1 MKVFFK
7 FVGNILFLNSNTRFK
22 VLFISSWF
30 PNKLEPTNGN
40 FVQRHAEA
48 VSLLHDVEIL
58 HAIGDSSQNEKFIF
72 DDKVI
77 NGIRTLIVYYKNS
90 KNPLLN
96 FYRRMKAYQLGFKRV
111 EKPDLV
117 HGNVL
122 HNNMLFAVYLKKKYK
137 IPFVITE
144 HWSVFQEVNHF
155 KISEISKIFART
167 IANNASYILPVTQ
180 NLIFGLRKLKIFAS
194 MKVIG
199 NVVDTKIF
207 NFEKKQSQNFTFLHV
222 SNLIPLK
229 NADKIIQSAVMLYN
243 ENFKFSLEIGG
254 DGNVDMLNSLIR
266 EYNAESYIKTFG
278 MISSQEV
285 ANKMKNANCFVLFS
299 DYENQ
304 PCVIL
309 ESFATGIPVIAP
321 RVGGI
326 PEIVEEN
333 RGILVEKADEK
344 ALFEVMKNV
353 LEDKIAFESP
363 EVIRSYVVD
372 NFSKQKIAEQ
382 FSEIYNKVLTK

>member
-1 MKVFFK
+1 M
-7 FVGNILFLNSNTRFK
+7 NSNTRFK

-58 HAIGDSSQNEKFIF
+58 HAIGDSTQNEKFIF

-144 HWSVFQEVNHF
+144 HWSAFLSVNQNKLSKAKKF
-155 KISEISKIFART
+155 IAQKIAEKAELIIPVSE
-167 IANNASYILPVTQ
+167 
-180 NLIFGLRKLKIFAS
+180 NLGNGLKNLEIKKPIE
-194 MKVIG
+194 VIG
-199 NVVDTKIF
+199 NVIDTDLFSMNNGQKNEFI
-207 NFEKKQSQNFTFLHV
+207 FLHI

-229 NADKIIQSAVMLYN
+229 NPEKIIKVASKLY
-243 ENFKFSLEIGG
+243 ETHPYFQLQIGG
-254 DGNVDMLNSLIR
+254 DGNVEELKNWVKK
-266 EYNAESYIKTFG
+266 YNAEAFTEVFG
-278 MISSQEV
+278 MIAHHEV
-285 ANKMKNANCFVLFS
+285 AQKMKDASCFLLFS
-299 DYENQ
+299 DMETQ
-304 PCVIL
+304 GIVLL
-309 ESFATGIPVIAP
+309 EAFSSGIPVIAT

-344 ALFEVMKNV
+344 ALFEAMKNV
-353 LEDKIAFESP
+353 LEDKIAFENS

>member
-1 MKVFFK
+1 M
-7 FVGNILFLNSNTRFK
+7 
-22 VLFISSWF
+22 LFISSWF

-122 HNNMLFAVYLKKKYK
+122 HNNMLFAVYLKEKYK

-144 HWSVFQEVNHF
+144 HWTALREINRVKLPFVQ
-155 KISEISKIFART
+155 KI
-167 IANNASYILPVTQ
+167 IAKYIGNNAVFLLPVSED
-180 NLIFGLRKLKIFAS
+180 LRKSLNSLPINVK
-194 MKVIG
+194 MKVVP
-199 NVVDTKIF
+199 NVVDNELF
-207 NFEKKQSQNFTFLHV
+207 RVNDFANNEFTFIHI
-222 SNLIPLK
+222 SSLISRK
-229 NADKIIQSAVMLYN
+229 NPKKIIEAAINLWKKGYDFN
-243 ENFKFSLEIGG
+243 LKIGG
-254 DGNVDMLNSLIR
+254 DGDVNQLFKQIENSLFRDRI
-266 EYNAESYIKTFG
+266 EIFG
-278 MISSQEV
+278 EQSMKEV
-285 ANKMKNANCFVLFS
+285 AIKLSNADCFILLS
-299 DYENQ
+299 DDENQ
-304 PCVIL
+304 PCVIA
-309 ESFATGIPVIAP
+309 ESFSCGIKVISTN
-321 RVGGI
+321 VGGVSEFF
-326 PEIVEEN
+326 PSN
-333 RGILVEKADEK
+333 FGILLNKVD
-344 ALFEVMKNV
+344 LDL
-353 LEDKIAFESP
+353 LEDAMIRILNNEIKSSKFEISNYAKQ
-363 EVIRSYVVD
+363 I
-372 NFSKQKIAEQ
+372 FSKQKIAEQ

>member
-1 MKVFFK
+1 M
-7 FVGNILFLNSNTRFK
+7 NSNTRFK

-58 HAIGDSSQNEKFIF
+58 HAIGDSTQNEKFIF

-77 NGIRTLIVYYKNS
+77 KGIRTLIVYYKNS

-137 IPFVITE
+137 IPFVTTE
-144 HWSVFQEVNHF
+144 HWSVFQGVNHF
-155 KISEISKIFART
+155 KISEISKIIART

-199 NVVDTKIF
+199 NVVDTEIF
-207 NFEKKQSQNFTFLHV
+207 NFEKRQSQNFTFLHV

-229 NADKIIQSAVMLYN
+229 NPDKIIQAAVKLYN

-254 DGNVDMLNSLIR
+254 DGDVDMLNSLIR

-285 ANKMKNANCFVLFS
+285 ANKMKNASCFLLFS

-344 ALFEVMKNV
+344 ALFEAMKNV

>member
-1 MKVFFK
+1 M
-7 FVGNILFLNSNTRFK
+7 NSNTRFK

-58 HAIGDSSQNEKFIF
+58 HAIGDSTQNEKFIF

-167 IANNASYILPVTQ
+167 IANNASFILPVTQ

-229 NADKIIQSAVMLYN
+229 NADKIIQSAVMLSN

-254 DGNVDMLNSLIR
+254 DGDVDMLNSLIR

-326 PEIVEEN
+326 PEIVEKN

-344 ALFEVMKNV
+344 ALFEAMKNV
-353 LEDKIAFESP
+353 LEDKIAFENS

>member
-1 MKVFFK
+1 M
-7 FVGNILFLNSNTRFK
+7 NSNTRFK

-58 HAIGDSSQNEKFIF
+58 HAIGDSTQNEKFIF

-144 HWSVFQEVNHF
+144 HWSAFLSVNQNKLSKAKKF
-155 KISEISKIFART
+155 IAQKIAEKAELIIPVSE
-167 IANNASYILPVTQ
+167 
-180 NLIFGLRKLKIFAS
+180 NLGNGLKNLEIKKPIE
-194 MKVIG
+194 VIG
-199 NVVDTKIF
+199 NVIDTDLFSMNNGQKNEFI
-207 NFEKKQSQNFTFLHV
+207 FLHI

-229 NADKIIQSAVMLYN
+229 NPDKIIQAAVKLYN

-254 DGNVDMLNSLIR
+254 DGDVDMLNSLIR

-333 RGILVEKADEK
+333 RGTLVEKADEK
-344 ALFEVMKNV
+344 ALFEAMKNV
-353 LEDKIAFESP
+353 LEDKIAFENS

>member
-1 MKVFFK
+1 M
-7 FVGNILFLNSNTRFK
+7 NSNTRFK

-155 KISEISKIFART
+155 KISEISKISARI
-167 IANNASYILPVTQ
+167 IAGKASYILPVTQ

-207 NFEKKQSQNFTFLHV
+207 NFEKRQSQNFTFLHV

-254 DGNVDMLNSLIR
+254 DGDVDMLNSLIR

-344 ALFEVMKNV
+344 ALFEAMKNV
-353 LEDKIAFESP
+353 LEDKIAFENS

>member
-1 MKVFFK
+1 M
-7 FVGNILFLNSNTRFK
+7 NSNTRFK

-58 HAIGDSSQNEKFIF
+58 HAIGDSTQNEKFIF

-254 DGNVDMLNSLIR
+254 DGDVDMLNSLIR

-285 ANKMKNANCFVLFS
+285 ASKMKNANCFVLFS

-344 ALFEVMKNV
+344 ALFEAMKNV

>member
-1 MKVFFK
+1 M
-7 FVGNILFLNSNTRFK
+7 NSNTRFK

-144 HWSVFQEVNHF
+144 HWSAFQEVNHF

-229 NADKIIQSAVMLYN
+229 NPDKIIQAAVKLYN

-254 DGNVDMLNSLIR
+254 DGDVDMLNSLIR

-344 ALFEVMKNV
+344 ALFEAMKNV
-353 LEDKIAFESP
+353 LEDKIAFENS

>member
-1 MKVFFK
+1 M
-7 FVGNILFLNSNTRFK
+7 NSNTRFK

-111 EKPDLV
+111 EKPDFV
-117 HGNVL
+117 HGNIL

-155 KISEISKIFART
+155 KISEISKISARI
-167 IANNASYILPVTQ
+167 IAGKASYILPVTQ

-199 NVVDTKIF
+199 NVVDTEIF
-207 NFEKKQSQNFTFLHV
+207 NFEKRQSQNFTFLHV

-229 NADKIIQSAVMLYN
+229 NADKIIQSAVTLYN

-254 DGNVDMLNSLIR
+254 DGDVDMLNSLIR

-309 ESFATGIPVIAP
+309 ESFATGIPVIAT

-344 ALFEVMKNV
+344 ALFEAMKNV
-353 LEDKIAFESP
+353 LEDKIAFENS